1 MFDDDRMTES
11 PELRE
16 LRDSLD
22 GLSMPGRPPLEAI
35 AARSRAR
42 RRNRH
47 TGVAGLFIAGA
58 AAGAVL
64 TIALA
69 GGGTSRNDTRTALT
83 PRGNHTP
90 GAIRTGA
97 YTLISDTSGNVK
109 LTISPGK
116 LFHPAALQSDLARF
130 GIPAK
135 VTDGRLC
142 QSHPE
147 PAGLSRIVTI
157 DYHDRPTTIAFNPRT
172 IPAGMELSIGRFFLK
187 RHVQLVDTVLIR
199 TGSYSCTTD
208 VPTDRPAGKP
218 GQAIG
223 FIAIPAGQAT
233 SHG

>member
-1 MFDDDRMTES
+1 MFDDDQMTET

-16 LRDSLD
+16 LRDSLN
-22 GLSMPGRPPLEAI
+22 GIAMPRRPPLEAI
-35 AARSRAR
+35 AARSRPH

-64 TIALA
+64 TVALA
-69 GGGTSRNDTRTALT
+69 GGGTARNDTLTALT

-90 GAIRTGA
+90 GAIRTGS
-97 YTLISDTSGNVK
+97 YTLISDTSGKVK
-109 LTISPGK
+109 LTISPRK

-147 PAGLSRIVTI
+147 PAGLSRIATI
-157 DYHDRPTTIAFNPRT
+157 NYHDRPQTITFNPKT

-187 RHVQLVDTVLIR
+187 MHVQLVDTVLIR
-199 TGSYSCTTD
+199 TGSYSCTTH
-208 VPTDRPAGKP
+208 VPTDRSGGKP
-218 GQAIG
+218 GQAFG
-223 FIAIPAGQAT
+223 FIAIPARQAT

>member
-1 MFDDDRMTES
+1 MFDDDQVTED

-16 LRDSLD
+16 LRDSLNAIE
-22 GLSMPGRPPLEAI
+22 MPGRPTLETI
-35 AARSRAR
+35 AARSRAHR
-42 RRNRH
+42 RTRH

-64 TIALA
+64 TVALA
-69 GGGTSRNDTRTALT
+69 GGGTSGNDTLTARTPHAS
-83 PRGNHTP
+83 HTP
-90 GAIRTGA
+90 GAIRTGS
-97 YTLISDTSGNVK
+97 YTLISDTSGKVK

-147 PAGLSRIVTI
+147 PAGLSQVVTI
-157 DYHDRPTTIAFNPRT
+157 NYHARPQTITLNPKT

-187 RHVQLVDTVLIR
+187 MHVQLVDTVLIR
-199 TGSYSCTTD
+199 TGSYSCTTH

-223 FIAIPAGQAT
+223 FIAIPAGRAT